1 MLWWKNI
8 SLWFKWK
15 DKIWFYFIKYDL
27 NEKIKTLATKEKIK
41 ILATKAELKSKQDE
55 IVKLE
60 TYYLSFFIGQSY
72 FNNDWVQLYLI
83 FKPIYKTITTLF
95 CLSYSISE
103 WKPKG
108 LSNEKFTPLYT
119 VNKFFSPKL
128 ILIIL

>member
-60 TYYLSFFIGQSY
+60 TYY
-72 FNNDWVQLYLI
+72 
-83 FKPIYKTITTLF
+83 
-95 CLSYSISE
+95 
-103 WKPKG
+103 
-108 LSNEKFTPLYT
+108 
-119 VNKFFSPKL
+119 
-128 ILIIL
+128 